1 MMKRYKKEIADRYDA
16 SGLVEAQFEPGSGRR
31 VLKNLLGIKRKREM
45 DRLEGLEQL
54 RALGELIK
62 VYGKSHR
69 FTAADI
75 CRIHGIWLKN
85 IYPWAGKYRQV
96 NFTKNNFPFA
106 AARQVSR
113 LMEDLEKGPLRE
125 FTPCKFDTIEKT
137 IEALAAV
144 HTELVLIHPFRDGNG
159 RVARLLAT
167 LMALQAEL
175 PPLDFG
181 SLKGYRRKAYFAA
194 IRAGMDRD
202 YQPMEDVFSGVI
214 RRTLRSRKT

>member
-1 MMKRYKKEIADRYDA
+1 MKKYQKKTIDRYDV
-16 SGLVEAQFEPGSGRR
+16 SGLVEAQFEPGSRRR
-31 VLKNLLGIKRKREM
+31 VLKNLLRIRRKREM
-45 DRLEGLEQL
+45 DRLEGVEQL

-62 VYGKSHR
+62 IYGKSHR

-85 IYPWAGKYRQV
+85 IYPWAGKYRRV
-96 NFTKNNFPFA
+96 NLTKNNFTFA
-106 AARQVSR
+106 AASQVAR
-113 LMEDLEKGPLRE
+113 LMEELEKGPLRE
-125 FTPCKFDTIEKT
+125 FTPCRFDRIEK
-137 IEALAAV
+137 IIKAIAVV

-181 SLKGYRRKAYFAA
+181 SLKGYRRKAYYAA
-194 IRAGMDRD
+194 MRAGLDRD
-202 YQPMEDVFSGVI
+202 YKPMEGVFNGVI
-214 RRTLRSRKT
+214 RKTLRKRGT